1 MWKAKSILM
10 PTCVLDHQECD
21 KFLYQGKLFLAPL
34 EMLNIVFIGD
44 TKYKNNIALHY
55 PVMS

>member
-1 MWKAKSILM
+1 M
-10 PTCVLDHQECD
+10 PTCVLDHQECN
-21 KFLYQGKLFLAPL
+21 KFLYQGKLFLAPI